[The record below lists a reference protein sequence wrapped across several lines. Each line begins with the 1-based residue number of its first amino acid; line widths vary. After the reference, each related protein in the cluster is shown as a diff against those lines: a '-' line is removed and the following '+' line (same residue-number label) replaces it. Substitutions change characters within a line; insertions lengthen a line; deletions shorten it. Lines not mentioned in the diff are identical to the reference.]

1 MTSAP
6 DPRWIILTEDGHT
19 NTMGRH
25 TEPSQAEID
34 RVESAMEAVG
44 VRGWLALMDRSAH
57 AAGQPEFTMVREI
70 RGPKVSF
77 QEAVARFAAAKVSD
91 SSNKG

>member
-1 MTSAP
+1 M
-6 DPRWIILTEDGHT
+6 EDGHI
-19 NTMGRH
+19 NTIGRH

-34 RVESAMEAVG
+34 RVGSAMEAVG
-44 VRGWLALMDRSAH
+44 VRGWLAIIDRSAYV
-57 AAGQPEFTMVREI
+57 AGQPKITMVMEMRE
-70 RGPKVSF
+70 PKVSF